1 MPRSKVS
8 LFGWVVAI
16 AFIAGTL
23 LTYVDRLNLFATP
36 PSLPDATNMVDRTI
50 ANAQYREAIWPVF
63 LWTNLA
69 FAIGFA
75 AAVAFVWVIAARA
88 HGTGGL
94 PVFKALTVV
103 GGTISAIAA
112 VMYIGSVNSA
122 VWQLYCDCGFKEQ
135 EIISGIW
142 AGTVMQDTADWLSR
156 FAGVALAF
164 GLVALIREGG
174 ALLSPLLRTWTS
186 ISALV
191 IALVAVLPAIGGQ
204 VPIPETLVELLQTAA
219 GLILIPVWA
228 VWLARRV
235 DANGAAMGAAPA

>member
-8 LFGWVVAI
+8 LFGWVIAI

-36 PSLPDATNMVDRTI
+36 PNVPDTANMVDRTI

-75 AAVAFVWVIAARA
+75 AAVVFAWVIAARA
-88 HGTGGL
+88 RVAGGM
-94 PVFKALTVV
+94 PVFKALAAV

-112 VMYIGSVNSA
+112 VMSIGSVNSA

-142 AGTVMQDTADWLSR
+142 AGTVMQDTSDWLSR
-156 FAGVALAF
+156 FAGIVLAI
-164 GLVALIREGG
+164 GLVALVREGSV
-174 ALLSPLLRTWTS
+174 LLSPLLRTWTY

-191 IALVAVLPAIGGQ
+191 IALVAILPAIGGQ

-235 DANGAAMGAAPA
+235 DASGAALGAAPA